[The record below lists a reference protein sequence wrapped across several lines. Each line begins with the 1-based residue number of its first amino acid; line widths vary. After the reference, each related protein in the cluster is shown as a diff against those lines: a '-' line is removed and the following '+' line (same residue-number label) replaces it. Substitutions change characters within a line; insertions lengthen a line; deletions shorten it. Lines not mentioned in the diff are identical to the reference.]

1 MSFRHFAV
9 HSYEKQP
16 YFLPS
21 VEAGKLR
28 PEGEKLLLP
37 LSLTV
42 HHAAADGWQ
51 VQEFLTA
58 LQEDMDRFDTFL

>member
-16 YFLPS
+16 HLLPS

-28 PEGEKLLLP
+28 REGEKLLLP
-37 LSLTV
+37 LSLIV

-51 VQEFLTA
+51 VHQFLTA
-58 LQEDMDRFDTFL
+58 LQKDMDRFQDFL

>member
-9 HSYEKQP
+9 HSYERQP
-16 YFLPS
+16 YLLPS
-21 VEAGKLR
+21 VESGKLR
-28 PEGEKLLLP
+28 QEGEKLLLP

-51 VQEFLTA
+51 VQEFLRS
-58 LQEDMDRFDTFL
+58 LQQETDRFGDFL

>member
-16 YFLPS
+16 YLLPS
-21 VEAGKLR
+21 VESGKLR
-28 PEGEKLLLP
+28 REGEKLLLP

-51 VQEFLTA
+51 VHQFLTD
-58 LQEDMDRFDTFL
+58 LQKDMDHFQDFL

>member
-9 HSYEKQP
+9 HSYERQP
-16 YFLPS
+16 YLLPS
-21 VEAGKLR
+21 VEVGKLR

-51 VQEFLTA
+51 VHQFLTD
-58 LQEDMDRFDTFL
+58 LQADMDRFDTFL

>member
-16 YFLPS
+16 HLLPS

-28 PEGEKLLLP
+28 REGEKLLLP

-51 VQEFLTA
+51 VQ
-58 LQEDMDRFDTFL
+58 TFLRQLQQDMNTPTQWL